1 MNIERYFTLKQ
12 IKKGNMNIVNIFS
25 VLFISSSN
33 IFLDALTMEWEKGHT
48 ETEEGKIRIR

>member
-25 VLFISSSN
+25 FVLVITTEN
-33 IFLDALTMEWEKGHT
+33 DYYLTFSW
-48 ETEEGKIRIR
+48 IIPN